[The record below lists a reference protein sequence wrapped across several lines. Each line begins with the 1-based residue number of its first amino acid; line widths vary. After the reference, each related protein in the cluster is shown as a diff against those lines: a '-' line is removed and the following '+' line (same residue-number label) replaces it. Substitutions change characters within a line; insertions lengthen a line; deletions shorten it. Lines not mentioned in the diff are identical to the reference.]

1 MTDSVAHKAGEE
13 ASAPKHLP
21 APLAQRYYLA
31 KPKLELL
38 MPSEFRNEPFTDF
51 TKEENAQA
59 MRDAIAKVNSQL
71 GREYPLV
78 IGGERITTESKLD
91 SINPANR
98 TQVVGRFNKA
108 TKELA
113 SRAVETAHETFKSW
127 RKTSPQE
134 RADLL
139 FRVAATLR
147 QRKHEMSAWMI
158 HEVAKTWP
166 EADGDTAEA
175 IDFCEF
181 YAREMLR
188 YAGDQP
194 LVQIPGE
201 DNALTYVPLGVG
213 AVIPPWNF
221 PLAIMAG
228 MTVAAVV
235 TGNTVVLKPSSDSPT
250 IAFKFFEILEEAG
263 LPPGVVNFMTGS
275 GAEVGDVV
283 VDHPKTRYVAFTGSM
298 EVGLR
303 INERAAKVHEGQIW
317 IKRVVAEMG
326 GKDAIIVADDADLD
340 EAATGVVQS
349 AFGFQGQKCSACS
362 RAIIDTRVYD
372 TMLEKIA
379 DRTAGIKLADPTDQ
393 TATMS
398 AVINEKAFKAINSY
412 IEKGKSEGGRVLIG
426 GGSDGEQ
433 GFFIEPTVIADVKPG
448 ATIEQEEIFG
458 PVLAVIKAENYD
470 DALKIANDTQFGL
483 TGAVYSAD
491 EAKLE
496 RARKE
501 FHVGNL
507 YLNRKCTGAL
517 VGVHPF
523 GGFNMSGTDS
533 KAGGRDYLLLF
544 LQAKV
549 ASERVGATTK
559 RAEAGTATD

>member
-1 MTDSVAHKAGEE
+1 MRT
-13 ASAPKHLP
+13 
-21 APLAQRYYLA
+21 
-31 KPKLELL
+31 
-38 MPSEFRNEPFTDF
+38 EFRNEAFTDF

-59 MRDAIAKVNSQL
+59 MRNALEKVRSEL

-78 IGGERITTESKLD
+78 IGGERLTTESKLD

-113 SRAVETAHETFKSW
+113 NRAVEAADEAFRTW
-127 RKTSPQE
+127 RNTPAEK
-134 RADLL
+134 RAELL
-139 FRVAATLR
+139 FRVAEIM
-147 QRKHEMSAWMI
+147 RKRRHELSAWMI
-158 HEVAKTWP
+158 YEVAKTWP
-166 EADGDTAEA
+166 EADADTAEA

-181 YAREMLR
+181 YGREMLR
-188 YAGDQP
+188 YAGEQP
-194 LVQIPGE
+194 LYQVTGE
-201 DNALTYVPLGVG
+201 ESAMEYIPLGVG

-228 MTVAAVV
+228 MTLASVV
-235 TGNTVVLKPSSDSPT
+235 TGNTVVLKPSSDAPT
-250 IAFKFFEILEEAG
+250 IAFKFFEILEEVG

-275 GAEVGDVV
+275 GAEVGDVI
-283 VDHPKTRYVAFTGSM
+283 VDHPKTRYVAFTGSK

-317 IKRVVAEMG
+317 IKRVIAEMG
-326 GKDAIIVADDADLD
+326 GKDAIIVAEDANLDD
-340 EAATGVVQS
+340 AATGVVQS

-362 RAIIDTRVYD
+362 RAIIDAKVYD
-372 TMLEKIA
+372 TMVEKIA
-379 DRTAGIKLADPTDQ
+379 DRTSKLKLAPPTDQ
-393 TATMS
+393 STNLS
-398 AVINEKAFKAINSY
+398 AVINDKAFKTINSY
-412 IEKGKSEGGRVLIG
+412 IEKGKSEGGRVVAG

-448 ATIEQEEIFG
+448 DTVEQEEIFG
-458 PVLAVIKAENYD
+458 PVLAVIKAQDYD
-470 DALKIANDTQFGL
+470 DALQIANDTQFGL
-483 TGAVYSAD
+483 TGAVYSED
-491 EAKLE
+491 EEKLQ

-549 ASERVGATTK
+549 SAEKMGATAGRK
-559 RAEAGTATD
+559 ASAAERTVI

>member
-1 MTDSVAHKAGEE
+1 MQHT
-13 ASAPKHLP
+13 
-21 APLAQRYYLA
+21 
-31 KPKLELL
+31 
-38 MPSEFRNEPFTDF
+38 EFRNEPFTDF
-51 TKEENAQA
+51 SKEENARA
-59 MRDAIAKVNSQL
+59 MREAIAQVRSEL

-78 IGGERITTESKLD
+78 IGGERIKTGRTFGST
-91 SINPANR
+91 NPAR
-98 TQVVGRFNKA
+98 KTEVVGSFQKA
-108 TKELA
+108 TEELA
-113 SRAVETAHETFKSW
+113 RAAVERANETFQTW
-127 RKTSPQE
+127 RNVLPQQ

-139 FRVAATLR
+139 FRVASLLR
-147 QRKHEMSAWMI
+147 ERRHYFSAWMI

-194 LVQIPGE
+194 LVNIPGE
-201 DNALTYVPLGVG
+201 QNHLEYVPLGVG

-228 MTVAAVV
+228 MTVASVV
-235 TGNTVVLKPSSDSPT
+235 TGNTVVLKPSSDAPV

-283 VDHPKTRYVAFTGSM
+283 VDHPKTRYIAFTGSK

-326 GKDAIIVADDADLD
+326 GKDAIIVADDADLE

-362 RAIIDTRVYD
+362 RAIIDARVYD
-372 TMLEKIA
+372 TMLDKIV
-379 DRTAGIKLADPTDQ
+379 DRTAKLKLADPTDQ
-393 TATMS
+393 TTSMS
-398 AVINEKAFKAINSY
+398 AVINEKAFKTINSY

-433 GFFIEPTVIADVKPG
+433 GFFIEPTV
-448 ATIEQEEIFG
+448 
-458 PVLAVIKAENYD
+458 
-470 DALKIANDTQFGL
+470 
-483 TGAVYSAD
+483 
-491 EAKLE
+491 
-496 RARKE
+496 
-501 FHVGNL
+501 
-507 YLNRKCTGAL
+507 
-517 VGVHPF
+517 
-523 GGFNMSGTDS
+523 
-533 KAGGRDYLLLF
+533 
-544 LQAKV
+544 
-549 ASERVGATTK
+549 
-559 RAEAGTATD
+559 

>member
-1 MTDSVAHKAGEE
+1 
-13 ASAPKHLP
+13 
-21 APLAQRYYLA
+21 
-31 KPKLELL
+31 
-38 MPSEFRNEPFTDF
+38 MPTEFQNEPFTDF
-51 TKEENAQA
+51 SKEENAQA
-59 MRDAIAKVNSQL
+59 MRDALEKVKAQL
-71 GREYPLV
+71 GNEYPLV
-78 IGGERITTESKLD
+78 IGGELIDTGDTLD

-98 TQVVGRFNKA
+98 SQVVGRFHKA

-113 SRAVETAHETFKSW
+113 NKAVESAHQTFQTW
-127 RKTSPQE
+127 RNVPAQE

-139 FRVAATLR
+139 FRVAALLR
-147 QRKHEMSAWMI
+147 ERNHEFSAWMI
-158 HEVAKTWP
+158 HEVAKSWP

-175 IDFCEF
+175 IDFLEF

-188 YAGDQP
+188 YASDQP
-194 LVQIPGE
+194 LLHVTGE
-201 DNALTYVPLGVG
+201 ENELQYIPLGVG

-228 MTVAAVV
+228 MTVASVV
-235 TGNTVVLKPSSDSPT
+235 TGNTVVLKPSSDAPT

-275 GAEVGDVV
+275 GAEVGDIV
-283 VDHPKTRYVAFTGSM
+283 VDHPKTRYIAFTGSM

-303 INERAAKVHEGQIW
+303 INERAAKVHKGQIW

-326 GKDAIIVADDADLD
+326 GKDAIVVDSDTDYDDA
-340 EAATGVVQS
+340 AAGVVAS

-362 RAIIDTRVYD
+362 RAIIHADVYEP
-372 TMLEKIA
+372 MLEKIVE
-379 DRTAGIKLADPTDQ
+379 RTEKIKVGDPTDP
-393 TATMS
+393 ATNMS
-398 AVINEKAFKAINSY
+398 AVINQKAFKTINEY
-412 IEKGKSEGGRVLIG
+412 IEKGKAEGGRVLAG

-458 PVLAVIKAENYD
+458 PVLAVIRANDYD
-470 DALKIANDTQFGL
+470 HALEIANDTQFGL

-491 EAKLE
+491 EARLD
-496 RARKE
+496 RARNE

-533 KAGGRDYLLLF
+533 KAGGRGYLGLF
-544 LQAKV
+544 MQAKV
-549 ASERVGATTK
+549 WAEKVRAGENAKEK
-559 RAEAGTATD
+559 RTAI

>member
-1 MTDSVAHKAGEE
+1 MK
-13 ASAPKHLP
+13 
-21 APLAQRYYLA
+21 
-31 KPKLELL
+31 
-38 MPSEFRNEPFTDF
+38 SEFRNEPFTDF
-51 TKEENAQA
+51 SKEENAQA
-59 MRDAIAKVNSQL
+59 MRDAIEKVKGQL

-78 IGGERITTESKLD
+78 IGGERLTTGDTLD
-91 SINPANR
+91 SYNPANR
-98 TQVVGRFNKA
+98 TQLVGRFNKA

-113 SRAVETAHETFKSW
+113 NQAVEKAYEAFQTWKDTPAAD
-127 RKTSPQE
+127 
-134 RADLL
+134 RAALL
-139 FRVAATLR
+139 FRAAAIMR
-147 QRKHEMSAWMI
+147 ERKHEFSAWMV
-158 HEVAKTWP
+158 HEVAKTWA

-181 YAREMLR
+181 YGREMLR
-188 YAGDQP
+188 YAGEQP
-194 LVQIPGE
+194 LVHIQGE
-201 DNALTYVPLGVG
+201 ENKLDYIPLGVG

-228 MTVAAVV
+228 MTVASVV
-235 TGNTVVLKPSSDSPT
+235 TGNTVVLKPSSDAPT

-275 GAEVGDVV
+275 GAEVGDLI
-283 VDHPKTRYVAFTGSM
+283 VDHPKTRYIAFTGSK

-303 INERAAKVHEGQIW
+303 INERAAKVHDGQLW

-362 RAIIDTRVYD
+362 RAIIDARIYD
-372 TMLEKIA
+372 TMVEKIV
-379 DRTAGIKLADPTDQ
+379 DRTAKLKLDDPFNPT
-393 TATMS
+393 TNLS
-398 AVINEKAFKAINSY
+398 AVINEKAFKTINSY
-412 IEKGKSEGGRVLIG
+412 IEKGKSDGGRVVAG

-433 GFFIEPTVIADVKPG
+433 GYFIEPTVIADVKPG

-470 DALKIANDTQFGL
+470 DALKIANGTQYGL

-491 EAKLE
+491 EAKLQ
-496 RARKE
+496 RARRE

-533 KAGGRDYLLLF
+533 KAGGRDYLSLF

-549 ASERVGATTK
+549 SAERVGATTK

>member
-1 MTDSVAHKAGEE
+1 
-13 ASAPKHLP
+13 
-21 APLAQRYYLA
+21 
-31 KPKLELL
+31 
-38 MPSEFRNEPFTDF
+38 MPTEFRNEPFTDF
-51 TKEENAQA
+51 SKDENAQA
-59 MRDAIAKVNSQL
+59 MRAALAKVKSEL

-78 IGGERITTESKLD
+78 IGGERIKTEAKLE

-98 TQVVGRFNKA
+98 TEVVGRFQKA

-113 SRAVETAHETFKSW
+113 TQAVEAAYAAFQTWK
-127 RKTSPQE
+127 KTSAEE
-134 RADLL
+134 RANLL
-139 FRVAATLR
+139 FRVAQILR
-147 QRKHEMSAWMI
+147 ERKHELSAWMI
-158 HEVAKTWP
+158 YEVGKTWP

-188 YAGDQP
+188 YAEPHP
-194 LVQIPGE
+194 LTNNPGE
-201 DNALTYVPLGVG
+201 ENRLEYIPLGVG

-228 MTVAAVV
+228 MTSASFV
-235 TGNTVVLKPSSDSPT
+235 TGNTVVLKPSSDAPT

-263 LPPGVVNFMTGS
+263 LPAGVVNFMTGS

-283 VDHPKTRYVAFTGSM
+283 VDHPKTRYVAFTGSK
-298 EVGLR
+298 EIGLR
-303 INERAAKVHEGQIW
+303 INERAAKPQAGQIW

-326 GKDAIIVADDADLD
+326 GKDAIIVADDANLD
-340 EAATGVVQS
+340 EAATGIVQS

-362 RAIIDTRVYD
+362 RAIIDAKVYEP
-372 TMLEKIA
+372 MLEKIVA
-379 DRTAGIKLADPTDQ
+379 KTREIKVGDPSD
-393 TATMS
+393 TATAMS
-398 AVINEKAFKAINSY
+398 AVINEKAFRTITDY
-412 IEKGKSEGGRVLIG
+412 IEKGKAEGGRVLAG
-426 GGSDGEQ
+426 GGSDGEA

-448 ATIEQEEIFG
+448 DTIEQQEIFG
-458 PVLAVIKAENYD
+458 PVLAVIKANDFD
-470 DALKIANDTQFGL
+470 DALRIANGTEFGL
-483 TGAVYSAD
+483 TGALYSAD
-491 EAKLE
+491 EEKLE
-496 RARKE
+496 RARDE

-544 LQAKV
+544 MQAKSI
-549 ASERVGATTK
+549 ATKTGAT
-559 RAEAGTATD
+559 RNAQAERSAAS

>member
-1 MTDSVAHKAGEE
+1 
-13 ASAPKHLP
+13 
-21 APLAQRYYLA
+21 
-31 KPKLELL
+31 
-38 MPSEFRNEPFTDF
+38 MPTEFRNEPFTDF

-59 MRDAIAKVNSQL
+59 MRDAIAKVGGQL

-78 IGGERITTESKLD
+78 IGGERITTDSKLD
-91 SINPANR
+91 SFNPANR
-98 TQVVGRFNKA
+98 TQLVGRFNKA

-113 SRAVETAHETFKSW
+113 NRAVEKAAEAFESW
-127 RKTSPQE
+127 KHTPAEE
-134 RADLL
+134 RAALL
-139 FRVAATLR
+139 FRVAEIMR
-147 QRKHEMSAWMI
+147 ERKHELSAWMI

-181 YAREMLR
+181 YGREMLR
-188 YAGDQP
+188 YAAKQP
-194 LVQIPGE
+194 LVEIKGE
-201 DNALTYVPLGVG
+201 DNELDYIPLGVG

-228 MTVAAVV
+228 MTVASVV
-235 TGNTVVLKPSSDSPT
+235 TGNTVVLKPSSDAPT

-263 LPPGVVNFMTGS
+263 MPAGVVNFMTGS
-275 GAEVGDVV
+275 GAEVGDVI
-283 VDHPKTRYVAFTGSM
+283 VDHPKTRYVAFTGSK

-303 INERAAKVHEGQIW
+303 INERAAKVHEGQLW

-326 GKDAIIVADDADLD
+326 GKDAIIVADDANLD

-362 RAIIDTRVYD
+362 RAIIDARVYD
-372 TMLEKIA
+372 TILDKIA
-379 DRTAGIKLADPTDQ
+379 ERTAKIKLADPSDPST
-393 TATMS
+393 TMS
-398 AVINEKAFKAINSY
+398 AVINEKAFKTINSY

-448 ATIEQEEIFG
+448 DTIEQEEIFG
-458 PVLAVIKAENYD
+458 PVLAVIKAQNYD
-470 DALKIANDTQFGL
+470 NALEIANDTQFGL
-483 TGAVYSAD
+483 TGAVYSQDA
-491 EAKLE
+491 AKLD

-549 ASERVGATTK
+549 SSERVGATT
-559 RAEAGTATD
+559 RRVAEATATD

>member
-1 MTDSVAHKAGEE
+1 M
-13 ASAPKHLP
+13 SA
-21 APLAQRYYLA
+21 
-31 KPKLELL
+31 
-38 MPSEFRNEPFTDF
+38 EFRNEPFTDF

-59 MRDAIAKVNSQL
+59 MRAALEKVSSQL

-78 IGGERITTESKLD
+78 IGGERITTDSKLD
-91 SINPANR
+91 SYNPANR
-98 TQVVGRFNKA
+98 KQLVGRFNKA

-113 SRAVETAHETFKSW
+113 TQAVDTAYQAFQTW
-127 RKTSPQE
+127 RFTPAKE
-134 RADLL
+134 RIALVR
-139 FRVAATLR
+139 RVAAMLR
-147 QRKHEMSAWMI
+147 ERKHEFSAWMI
-158 HEVAKTWP
+158 YEVAKTWP

-175 IDFCEF
+175 IDFLEF

-194 LVQIPGE
+194 LVHIEGE
-201 DNALTYVPLGVG
+201 TNKLEYVPLGVG

-228 MTVAAVV
+228 MTAASIV

-250 IAFKFFEILEEAG
+250 IAFKFFELLEEAG

-283 VDHPKTRYVAFTGSM
+283 VDHPKTRYVAFTGSK

-303 INERAAKVHEGQIW
+303 INERAAKVSPGQIW

-326 GKDAIIVADDADLD
+326 GKDAIIVADDANLD
-340 EAATGVVQS
+340 EAATGIVQS
-349 AFGFQGQKCSACS
+349 AFGYQGQKCSACS
-362 RAIIDTRVYD
+362 RAIIDAKVYD
-372 TMLEKIA
+372 VMLEKIA
-379 DRTAGIKLADPTDQ
+379 ERTNKLKLAN
-393 TATMS
+393 ATEQSTSLS
-398 AVINEKAFKAINSY
+398 AVINEKAFKTINSY
-412 IEKGKSEGGRVLIG
+412 IEKGKSEGGRVIAG

-433 GFFIEPTVIADVKPG
+433 GYFIEPTVIADAKAG
-448 ATIEQEEIFG
+448 GTIEQEEIFG
-458 PVLAVIKAENYD
+458 PVLAVVKAENYD
-470 DALKIANDTQFGL
+470 DALKIANGTEFGL
-483 TGAVYSAD
+483 TGAVYSSD
-491 EAKLE
+491 PAKLD

-533 KAGGRDYLLLF
+533 KAGGPDYLLLF

-549 ASERVGATTK
+549 AAEKVGATTSQK
-559 RAEAGTATD
+559 VEAGTA